1 MGIRIVTFLF
11 AFFCLSNISFGQ
23 NQECVSEPTP
33 SQLQYLNQNSNDRNN
48 WDKPESIIWLP
59 VQNHIV
65 RESNGSGGLNTNDL
79 ASIMVILNN
88 YYMNANIQ
96 FYECN
101 SVNFIDNSNYYNFNS
116 SSENTLCNA
125 NDVQNVIN
133 VYYFNNVTSGSSSLC
148 GYAYFPGGSW
158 KDRIIMKNSC
168 ALNGSTLTHE
178 FGHYL
183 SLYHTHGTSNNGTT
197 NELVNGSN
205 CTWAGDEICDTP
217 ADPNL
222 SGVVSSSC
230 QYTGS
235 ATDANGQPYV
245 PDPTNIMSYSRKSC
259 RTFMSTGQYNRTN
272 YSAINDRGYLSCSN
286 VVLGCTDPLASNY
299 NSAATIDD
307 GSCLYLAPITINA
320 NITDVHCYG
329 YSTGAISALA
339 SGGLPPYTYFWS
351 QGSTSQTATNLS
363 SGVYTVT
370 VTDAQGQSATAS
382 FTVNQ
387 PAVININY
395 STQNSIGILN
405 NGAISTNISGGVSP
419 YVYYWYNAQNN
430 LISNNQNLVNLSAG
444 TYTLYVVDANNCVGF
459 ENIVL
464 GNTAILPISVTANLT
479 NIDCFGDSTGSIYLN
494 ITGGYPPYN
503 YLWSNG
509 SSLPNIMNLKAGL
522 YSVLIIDSIGQS
534 YADSFVLIEPDS
546 ISISYTVSN
555 VTGIGLSNGSIDI
568 TPFGGTPPY
577 TYYWNTNPTQNTQ
590 DIYNLTQGNYIVWV
604 VDSNFCFNSFSINV
618 GVNLGASCNIP
629 PSNIYTYDII
639 DERAKIAWDNMN
651 TNSCLVDKYR
661 IRLREVGSNNWISKT
676 MQGSGLCI
684 NGLNTTSKQ
693 ILNLNPATT
702 YEYKIKAW
710 YCGGATGGTG
720 WSGLQTFT
728 TQAICP
734 DITNLT
740 VTPNPNNNT
749 RATFCW
755 DTTGTYLYARV
766 KYRVDTSGS
775 SWINVGGFGVYYPTT
790 CKVKFGMVPGQNY
803 RGIGRAFCDPNM
815 SAYNSSWT
823 PFIFWTQPGS
833 TKQSSSFESS
843 KNIVGVIDILGRLV
857 DPSTDKRNTTLFFLY
872 DDGTVIKRIFIE

>member
-1 MGIRIVTFLF
+1 MNIRTLSFLF
-11 AFFCLSNISFGQ
+11 SFFFLSNVSFGQ
-23 NQECVSEPTP
+23 SQECISEPTP
-33 SQLQYLNQNSNDRNN
+33 LQLQYLNQNINDRNN

-65 RESNGSGGLNTNDL
+65 RESNGSGGLSTNDL

-88 YYMNANIQ
+88 YYMNSNIQ

-116 SSENTLCNA
+116 SNENTLCNA

-133 VYYFNNVTSGSSSLC
+133 VYYFNTVSSGSNSLC

-259 RTFMSTGQYNRTN
+259 RTFMSSGQYNRTN

-299 NSAATIDD
+299 NPAATIDD

-320 NITDVHCYG
+320 SITDVNCYG
-329 YSTGAISALA
+329 YSTGAISALV
-339 SGGLPPYTYFWS
+339 SGGLSPYTYNWN
-351 QGSTSQTATNLS
+351 QGSTSQIVTNLS

-370 VTDAQGQSATAS
+370 VTDTQGQSATAS

-387 PAVININY
+387 PAEINISY
-395 STQNSIGILN
+395 STQNSIGILS
-405 NGAISTNISGGVSP
+405 NGSISTNISGGVSP
-419 YVYYWYNAQNN
+419 YTYYWYNTQNN
-430 LISNNQNLVNLSAG
+430 LISNNQNLINISTG
-444 TYTLYVVDANNCVGF
+444 TYILYVVDANNCVGF
-459 ENIVL
+459 ENIAV
-464 GNTAILPISVTANLT
+464 GNTPNFPIP
-479 NIDCFGDSTGSIYLN
+479 TGV
-494 ITGGYPPYN
+494 
-503 YLWSNG
+503 
-509 SSLPNIMNLKAGL
+509 
-522 YSVLIIDSIGQS
+522 YS
-534 YADSFVLIEPDS
+534 
-546 ISISYTVSN
+546 
-555 VTGIGLSNGSIDI
+555 
-568 TPFGGTPPY
+568 
-577 TYYWNTNPTQNTQ
+577 
-590 DIYNLTQGNYIVWV
+590 
-604 VDSNFCFNSFSINV
+604 
-618 GVNLGASCNIP
+618 
-629 PSNIYTYDII
+629 YDVI

-651 TNSCLVDKYR
+651 DSSCMVNSYR
-661 IRLREVGSNNWISKT
+661 IRYREVGTSSWSSKT

-684 NGLNTTSKQ
+684 FGLNTTVKQ
-693 ILNLNPATT
+693 MLNLTHSTT
-702 YEYKIKAW
+702 YEYYMKAW
-710 YCGGATGGTG
+710 YCGGAAGGTA

-728 TQAICP
+728 TQGICP

-755 DTTGTYLYARV
+755 DTT
-766 KYRVDTSGS
+766 
-775 SWINVGGFGVYYPTT
+775 
-790 CKVKFGMVPGQNY
+790 
-803 RGIGRAFCDPNM
+803 
-815 SAYNSSWT
+815 
-823 PFIFWTQPGS
+823 
-833 TKQSSSFESS
+833 
-843 KNIVGVIDILGRLV
+843 
-857 DPSTDKRNTTLFFLY
+857 
-872 DDGTVIKRIFIE
+872 